1 MTNQPTCV
9 IIILKKGARPPR
21 EREEKIMKTFNKHCA
36 YNLTTGEILACP
48 NGNHLKRCVRIVMKN
63 DKECGVRGE
72 WIFGHKGIDAI
83 MAKANRIGRERLG
96 R

>member
-1 MTNQPTCV
+1 
-9 IIILKKGARPPR
+9 
-21 EREEKIMKTFNKHCA
+21 MKTQRHCA
-36 YNLTTGEILACP
+36 YNLTTGEILTCS
-48 NGNHLKRCVRIVMKN
+48 NGNHLKRCVAIVSRN
-63 DKECGVRGE
+63 DYRYGVRGE